1 MAATLIF
8 AVWRFVFMI
17 VPLLDMGWFLVW
29 GTVYVTLSVEDVM
42 QLLAL
47 SVLFTHKRLMAYR
60 RLTSVLFQ
68 L

>member
-17 VPLLDMGWFLVW
+17 VPLLDMGWFWVW
-29 GTVYVTLSVEDVM
+29 GTVYGMLSVGDVM

-47 SVLFTHKRLMAYR
+47 SVLFTHNRLMTYR